1 MTCGEVMRAVESNR
15 MQSGTTPTI
24 TPRSLLGSGDS
35 DAVELYHNVQ
45 TEIGRKSEV
54 PSTYFRGGDGAQPS
68 DHVAAPLHPLPPGC
82 NEDDQW
88 VLNHIFGIATHHTV
102 PGGIFL
108 ANRGPANHHT
118 WEARRAFRAIVVDAD
133 VRQWS
138 WQRAISAKL
147 DASTTSRVQWLD
159 VDAEDSEL
167 PRHEVAGAEQRRREG
182 SIRHAWNDLQS
193 LRARFGSAL
202 QGSNLMYLI
211 RRHYMHQLL
220 LDDGFLDEWDPGLI
234 PNDPLHF
241 SDGKPYRVRAEASR
255 KSAGS
260 AEAIEI
266 GRASINSIRIGYG
279 SFLFSFMGGSMGSVV
294 GEKITRLFEN
304 ATEERMP
311 VVLLQSSGGARM
323 QEGILSLMQMAK
335 TVSALERL
343 RSAGLP
349 FISVL
354 LHPTTG
360 GVAASFAFLGDL
372 NIAEPN
378 ALIGFAGPRVIES
391 TIRQTLPEGF
401 QKTEFLLKHGMIDRV
416 VSRRDMKQELSTI
429 LGHLLGGTKNTK

>member
-1 MTCGEVMRAVESNR
+1 MW
-15 MQSGTTPTI
+15 
-24 TPRSLLGSGDS
+24 
-35 DAVELYHNVQ
+35 
-45 TEIGRKSEV
+45 K
-54 PSTYFRGGDGAQPS
+54 
-68 DHVAAPLHPLPPGC
+68 
-82 NEDDQW
+82 
-88 VLNHIFGIATHHTV
+88 
-102 PGGIFL
+102 
-108 ANRGPANHHT
+108 
-118 WEARRAFRAIVVDAD
+118 
-133 VRQWS
+133 
-138 WQRAISAKL
+138 K
-147 DASTTSRVQWLD
+147 
-159 VDAEDSEL
+159 
-167 PRHEVAGAEQRRREG
+167 
-182 SIRHAWNDLQS
+182 
-193 LRARFGSAL
+193 
-202 QGSNLMYLI
+202 
-211 RRHYMHQLL
+211 LL